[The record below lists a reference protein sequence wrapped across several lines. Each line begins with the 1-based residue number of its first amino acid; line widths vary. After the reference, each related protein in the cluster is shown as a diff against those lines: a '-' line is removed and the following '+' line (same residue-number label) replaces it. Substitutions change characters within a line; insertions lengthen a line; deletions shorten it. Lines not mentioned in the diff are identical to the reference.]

1 MGSDDGEV
9 SLTPGRLVSLSLR
22 DRGSGFNLVFAVKF
36 HSTELITVKYYCNK
50 SKRRELAGLS
60 GPVMLIGPS

>member
-9 SLTPGRLVSLSLR
+9 PLTTGRLVSLSLR
-22 DRGSGFNLVFAVKF
+22 DRGSGFNLVFAVKS
-36 HSTELITVKYYCNK
+36 HSTELITVKYHCNI